1 MIALRGAT
9 TVANDTPEEIRS
21 AVLEMFDEL
30 VRKNSVQLSNI
41 VSILFTATKDVRSA
55 YPGKFLREDRAVTGA
70 AILHFQEMDV
80 VESLSQCI
88 RVLIY
93 CEGISN
99 PEHAYLRG
107 AKGLRPDISG
117 L

>member
-9 TVANDTPEEIRS
+9 TVANDTPEEIRN

-30 VRKNSVQLSNI
+30 VRKNSLQLCNI

-55 YPGKFLREDRAVTGA
+55 YPGKFLREDRAVTDA

-80 VESLSQCI
+80 EASLSKCI
-88 RVLIY
+88 RILIY
-93 CEGISN
+93 CEGTSN
-99 PEHAYLRG
+99 KEHVYLRG
-107 AKGLRPDISG
+107 AKVLRPDISG

>member
-9 TVANDTPEEIRS
+9 TVANDTPEEIRIT
-21 AVLEMFDEL
+21 VLEMFDEL
-30 VRKNSVQLSNI
+30 VRRNSLQMGNI

-55 YPGKFLREDRAVTGA
+55 YPGKYLREDRAVTDV

-80 VESLSQCI
+80 EAALSKCI
-88 RVLIY
+88 RILIHY
-93 CEGISN
+93 EGISN
-99 PEHAYLRG
+99 KEHVYLRG
-107 AKGLRPDISG
+107 AKDLRPDISG